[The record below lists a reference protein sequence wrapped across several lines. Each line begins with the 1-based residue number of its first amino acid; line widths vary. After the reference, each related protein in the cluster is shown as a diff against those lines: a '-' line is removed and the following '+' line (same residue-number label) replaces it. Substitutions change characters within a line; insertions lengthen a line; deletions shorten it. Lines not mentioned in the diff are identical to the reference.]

1 MCELKKTCLPISRN
15 LPFWNIP
22 ERGSSGNPKGE
33 FSWMTD
39 MSSEYSSF
47 LMSPFSSSSHWINSS
62 KSNFGDW
69 QGLYPTPAFHIFSG
83 RGSTGR
89 SSPGRGS
96 TGRSS
101 TGRGSTGSVTPL
113 LILTCPWLSSE
124 KYPESDAIDAFRFRF
139 RSDVFC
145 NMLKLFSSGGV
156 RKTSRTDELAMFN
169 KIKLKCKRKKLR
181 FFYGNIWKW
190 ITKPFKTNVLRAFL
204 QAFKIKILL

>member
-1 MCELKKTCLPISRN
+1 
-15 LPFWNIP
+15 
-22 ERGSSGNPKGE
+22 
-33 FSWMTD
+33 MTE
-39 MSSEYSSF
+39 MSSECSSF
-47 LMSPFSSSSHWINSS
+47 LMSPFSSTSHWINSS

-96 TGRSS
+96 TG
-101 TGRGSTGSVTPL
+101 SVIVL

-156 RKTSRTDELAMFN
+156 RKTSRTDELAMFD
-169 KIKLKCKRKKLR
+169 KIKLKSKKKVKIFLW
-181 FFYGNIWKW
+181 NIWEK
-190 ITKPFKTNVLRAFL
+190 ITKPFKTKDLRAFT
-204 QAFKIKILL
+204 QAFKIKYYR